1 MPFSERNNHIRTWLR
16 RRQLLL
22 SSRLVSWS
30 GMLIRWIT
38 ASKESH
44 SSQALQYGMPLTAA
58 GRIGID
64 RRIRLFTDQASVLE
78 QSDPK
83 KWAGL

>member
-1 MPFSERNNHIRTWLR
+1 
-16 RRQLLL
+16 
-22 SSRLVSWS
+22 
-30 GMLIRWIT
+30 MLIRWIT

-64 RRIRLFTDQASVLE
+64 RRIRLFTDQASVRE